1 MKSKITMIKITIIFT
16 LFLTTSLQAAQ
27 FNVMLFTKTAGWHH
41 KSINQSVSAF
51 EKMSKKYN
59 FDYEWHEDA
68 TRFNDENLEQFDV
81 IVFLLTTGDI
91 LN

>member
-1 MKSKITMIKITIIFT
+1 
-16 LFLTTSLQAAQ
+16 
-27 FNVMLFTKTAGWHH
+27 MLFTKTADWHH

-68 TRFNDENLEQFDV
+68 TRFNDENLQ
-81 IVFLLTTGDI
+81 
-91 LN
+91 